1 MEVKMRPVRIEEIPG
16 MCRKRPHDEWAKE
29 AVRVFADSGEQAV
42 ELTVPKFNV
51 GYQTV
56 LCLLRQYATPRKVK
70 VRSVK
75 ADAPA
80 RFRTFL
86 YRKGA

>member
-1 MEVKMRPVRIEEIPG
+1 MEVEMKPVAIDSIPG

-56 LCLLRQYATPRKVK
+56 LCLLRQYATPRKVFFCND
-70 VRSVK
+70 K
-75 ADAPA
+75 ATTEIYT
-80 RFRTFL
+80 RTFL